1 MRAITDAAHD
11 AILMMGPQGAITYWN
26 PAATAILG
34 YRAEEALGQNL
45 HRLLAP
51 ERFHHLYRQAF
62 AGCRNPGQGAPIDK
76 TVELVARRKD
86 GREIVIELSLAA
98 IAPRDGWNSV
108 GILRDITARKQDEE
122 RLRQSEQRYR
132 ELAEEL
138 EQRVQER
145 TAELSAANQELTR
158 LAATDGLTG
167 ASNRRRF
174 QEMLGGEM
182 ARAQRYGSPLSLV
195 MFDVDHFKAIND
207 RHGHQAGDRVLV
219 ELAAR
224 VRDHLRVSDHLA
236 RWGGEEFMI
245 LLPQIDRDGALWLA
259 EKLRSQIASAPFGEA
274 GQVTSSFGVA
284 EYNAGETADAC
295 LRRLDAALHA
305 AKTAGRNRVHLGKPV
320 AGSDHL
326 PAIHPFRHSGPDV
339 IP

>member
-207 RHGHQAGDRVLV
+207 HHGHQTGDRVLV

-245 LLPQIDRDGALWLA
+245 LLPQIDQDGALRLA
-259 EKLRSQIASAPFGEA
+259 EKLRRLIAATPLDRV
-274 GQVTSSFGVA
+274 GQVTASFGVTAYDPRESA
-284 EYNAGETADAC
+284 ETC
-295 LRRLDAALHA
+295 LHRLDAALDA
-305 AKTAGRNRVHLGKPV
+305 AKSAGRNRVSL
-320 AGSDHL
+320 
-326 PAIHPFRHSGPDV
+326 
-339 IP
+339 

>member
-1 MRAITDAAHD
+1 
-11 AILMMGPQGAITYWN
+11 MMGPQGAITYWN

-174 QEMLGGEM
+174 
-182 ARAQRYGSPLSLV
+182 
-195 MFDVDHFKAIND
+195 
-207 RHGHQAGDRVLV
+207 
-219 ELAAR
+219 
-224 VRDHLRVSDHLA
+224 
-236 RWGGEEFMI
+236 
-245 LLPQIDRDGALWLA
+245 
-259 EKLRSQIASAPFGEA
+259 
-274 GQVTSSFGVA
+274 
-284 EYNAGETADAC
+284 
-295 LRRLDAALHA
+295 
-305 AKTAGRNRVHLGKPV
+305 
-320 AGSDHL
+320 
-326 PAIHPFRHSGPDV
+326 
-339 IP
+339 